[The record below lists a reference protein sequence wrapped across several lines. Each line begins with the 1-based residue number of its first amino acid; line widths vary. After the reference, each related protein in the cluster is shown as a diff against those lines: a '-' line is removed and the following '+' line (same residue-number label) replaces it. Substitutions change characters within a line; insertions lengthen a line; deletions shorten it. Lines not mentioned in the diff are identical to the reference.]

1 MRKEQCNQIKKNV
14 FENIAPV
21 NYGKVYLND
30 VYRLFSHM
38 GKIVEIEKCVDE
50 FVKDGIAKKIE
61 TKHGKFYVFENI
73 ALEFGRKWREELDI
87 LRKKKKQIENKES
100 ILSEKLA
107 TLEKMRALWLEGWN
121 SALRDPDVYAGL
133 HYYVFSVFFGQRI
146 EKILTALKNI
156 NENKQIIDKRILELE
171 DRLKSTYEATVL

>member
-14 FENIAPV
+14 FENIATL
-21 NYGKVYLND
+21 NYGTVCLND
-30 VYRLFSHM
+30 VYRLFSHV

-73 ALEFGRKWREELDI
+73 ALEFGRKWREELEG
-87 LRKKKKQIENKES
+87 LKKQKEQFENTAS
-100 ILSEKLA
+100 VLTEKLL
-107 TLEKMRALWLEGWN
+107 TLEKMRTVWLEDWN
-121 SALRDPDVYAGL
+121 SVLKDPDVYAGL
-133 HYYVFSVFFGQRI
+133 HYYVSSVFFGQRM

-156 NENKQIIDKRILELE
+156 NEKKQIIDKRILELE
-171 DRLKSTYEATVL
+171 DRLKSTYEAAVL